1 LLDWS
6 PDSDMSRFDPRRRK
20 YFLSRQTDCYCVAAK
35 VKVANFSGLTFSEI
49 AAAAASRRPHR
60 ATSRRFAPGVPA
72 GTSHC
77 PQIRISDVFEF
88 VAVPWRTYCGQ
99 FQKH

>member
-1 LLDWS
+1 LLDWP

-60 ATSRRFAPGVPA
+60 PYTGALRRVFKRAETIARNADSVRF
-72 GTSHC
+72 
-77 PQIRISDVFEF
+77 IEFDV
-88 VAVPWRTYCGQ
+88 VPWRT
-99 FQKH
+99 H